1 MKSKMKLGKDFTR
14 VLSVNNER
22 NIFFVL
28 KTMLMQ
34 VIF

>member
-1 MKSKMKLGKDFTR
+1 MKSKTY
-14 VLSVNNER
+14 LSEGFAGVPTINNER

-28 KTMLMQ
+28 KKMFIQ